1 MKQQEAQ
8 HGCTRCGQ
16 CCRNG
21 GAALHLEDLE
31 LFRRGVLHTT
41 HVLTLR
47 AGEPAFD
54 QPAGVVRPLAVELC
68 KLAAGADGKAC
79 MFYESEIQGCGIYQ
93 ERPLEC
99 RLLACWAPEELTSR
113 YQEGRLQ
120 RKDLLPA
127 GSAALELARL
137 HEERCSYAVLAELA
151 ASFAGAGPDAA
162 TDAARMEAEI
172 LDLLA
177 LDQGM
182 RRSLLERVG
191 QEPGTEE
198 ASRYCEFLFGRPM
211 QLSLGFFGLRLVHGG
226 RGPRLLRTPRAAG
239 RATELV
245 P

>member
-1 MKQQEAQ
+1 MKQRNAQEN
-8 HGCTRCGQ
+8 CTRCGQ
-16 CCRNG
+16 CCLNG
-21 GAALHLEDLE
+21 GGALHVEDVA
-31 LFRRGVLHTT
+31 LFQHGVLRTA

-54 QPAGVVRPLAVELC
+54 QPAGVVRPLAAELC

-79 MFYESEIQGCGIYQ
+79 LFYRPEIPGCGIYQ

-99 RLLACWAPEELTSR
+99 RLLACWAPEALTSR

-127 GSAALELARL
+127 GSGALELARM
-137 HEERCSYAVLAELA
+137 HEERCSYSLLAELA
-151 ASFAGAGPDAA
+151 ASFTGAGPGV
-162 TDAARMEAEI
+162 DAARIEAEI

-177 LDQGM
+177 LDQAM
-182 RRSLLERVG
+182 RRSLLERLG
-191 QEPGTEE
+191 QESDAVE

-211 QLSLGFFGLRLVHGG
+211 EASLGFFGLHRIREGASA
-226 RGPRLLRTPRAAG
+226 RLLRTPRAFG
-239 RATELV
+239 PTPKVV

>member
-1 MKQQEAQ
+1 MNRQDAQ

-16 CCRNG
+16 CCQNG
-21 GAALHLEDLE
+21 GAALHVEDLE
-31 LFRRGVLHTT
+31 LFRRGVLRTT

-54 QPAGVVRPLAVELC
+54 QPVGVVRPLAVELC

-79 MFYESEIQGCGIYQ
+79 IFYEFEIQGCGIYQ

-120 RKDLLPA
+120 RKDLLPT
-127 GSAALELARL
+127 GSAALELGRM

-151 ASFAGAGPDAA
+151 ASFTGADPVVAA
-162 TDAARMEAEI
+162 DAARREAEI

-177 LDQGM
+177 LDQAM
-182 RRSLLERVG
+182 RRSLRERMG
-191 QEPGTEE
+191 QEPVTPE
-198 ASRYCEFLFGRPM
+198 AARYCEFLFGRPM
-211 QLSLGFFGLRLVHGG
+211 QASLGFFGLRLVHGG
-226 RGPRLLRTPRAAG
+226 RGPRLLRTPRPAGQAA
-239 RATELV
+239 ELV

>member
-1 MKQQEAQ
+1 MKQKNAQ
-8 HGCTRCGQ
+8 DACTRCGQ

-21 GAALHLEDLE
+21 GAALHVEDLE
-31 LFRRGVLHTT
+31 LFRRDVLHTG

-68 KLAAGADGKAC
+68 KLAPGADGKAC
-79 MFYESEIQGCGIYQ
+79 LFYESEKQGCGIYQ

-99 RLLACWAPEELTSR
+99 RLLACWAPEDLTSR
-113 YQEGRLQ
+113 YQEGHLQ
-120 RKDLLPA
+120 RQDLLPA
-127 GSAALELARL
+127 GSAALELARM
-137 HEERCSYAVLAELA
+137 HEERCSYATLRELA
-151 ASFAGAGPDAA
+151 AAFAGAGQ
-162 TDAARMEAEI
+162 DAARVEAEI

-182 RRSLLERVG
+182 RRSLRERMG
-191 QEPGTEE
+191 QEPFTPET
-198 ASRYCEFLFGRPM
+198 ARYCDFLFGRPM
-211 QLSLGFFGLRLVHGG
+211 EASLGFFGLRLVHGG

-239 RATELV
+239 RAAELV